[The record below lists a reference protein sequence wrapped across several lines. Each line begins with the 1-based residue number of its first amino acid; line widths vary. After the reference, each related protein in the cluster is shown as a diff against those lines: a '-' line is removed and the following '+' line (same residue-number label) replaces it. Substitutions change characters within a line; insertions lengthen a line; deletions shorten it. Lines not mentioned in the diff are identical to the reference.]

1 MADMKHLSFV
11 DQLFAQADRALR
23 TVAAPA
29 PAPVRAN
36 PAHAASNTDELSD
49 AVQRAHAAGLMRVNH
64 TGEVCA
70 QALYF
75 GHAATAR
82 SVSAKQMMLEA
93 AAEEGDHLSWCE
105 SRLREL
111 NARPS
116 LLNPIWYAGS
126 FALGAISSAFGDRV
140 GLGFIAETEAQV
152 EAHLGEHQSQLPA
165 DDARSR
171 AIVAQMKIDEAEH
184 GAHARAQG
192 AVDLPW
198 PIPQTMRRVAAL
210 MKRVAYKI

>member
-1 MADMKHLSFV
+1 MK
-11 DQLFAQADRALR
+11 QLNFTDHIFAQLDRALR

-29 PAPVRAN
+29 PAPARAS
-36 PAHAASNTDELSD
+36 PAQTASNIDDLQDIAERL
-49 AVQRAHAAGLMRVNH
+49 HAAGLMRVNH

-82 SVSAKQMMLEA
+82 TQNAKQMMLQA
-93 AAEEGDHLSWCE
+93 AAEEGDHLAWCE
-105 SRLREL
+105 SRLRQL

-116 LLNPIWYAGS
+116 LLNPVWYAGS

-171 AIVAQMKIDEAEH
+171 AIVAQMKLDEAEH
-184 GAHARAQG
+184 GAQARAQG
-192 AVDLPW
+192 AVELPW
-198 PIPQTMRRVAAL
+198 PIPQAMRKVAAL
-210 MKRVAYKI
+210 MKRVAYEI